1 MSLRASA
8 LIPSELVYF
17 NAEKMVS
24 SKGVFNK
31 TGLMHTDVQ
40 VNRVELAQHLLA
52 AAFLANEQARLMRLE
67 LRQKKV
73 LFGLGSKTAL
83 FADPTGQPP
92 RWEGPCLEADLL
104 AAAGRAA
111 NSEVGSIVSAW
122 LGRDY
127 SDPYDEVFSRV
138 KMNLAGRGLLDMQ
151 EERKLKIFVSRSFSL
166 PTEARA
172 FISAQPLGPL
182 TVLLQGCQSARPQ
195 VWQELVQQVK
205 KAIDSR
211 QEQMDVDS

>member
-1 MSLRASA
+1 MTLRAQS
-8 LIPSELVYF
+8 LIPSEMVYF
-17 NAEKMVS
+17 NAEKLVS
-24 SKGVFNK
+24 TKGVFNK
-31 TGLMHTDVQ
+31 ISLMHTDVQ

-52 AAFLANEQARLMRLE
+52 AAFLANEQAGLMRLE

-73 LFGLGSKTAL
+73 MFGLSSKTAL

-111 NSEVGSIVSAW
+111 NSEVESIVSAW

-127 SDPYDEVFSRV
+127 SDPYDEVFLRV

-166 PTEARA
+166 PTETRA
-172 FISAQPLGPL
+172 FIAAQPLGPL
-182 TVLLQGCQSARPQ
+182 SALLQNCQNTRPQ
-195 VWQELVQQVK
+195 VWQELLKQIK
-205 KAIDSR
+205 KAVDSR
-211 QEQMDVDS
+211 QEKMDVDS

>member
-1 MSLRASA
+1 MTLRAQS

-17 NAEKMVS
+17 NAEKLVS
-24 SKGVFNK
+24 TKGVFNK
-31 TGLMHTDVQ
+31 ISLMHTDVQ

-52 AAFLANEQARLMRLE
+52 AAFLANEQAGLMRLE

-73 LFGLGSKTAL
+73 MFGLSSKTAL

-111 NSEVGSIVSAW
+111 NSEVESIVSAW

-127 SDPYDEVFSRV
+127 SDPYDEVFLRV

-172 FISAQPLGPL
+172 FIAAQPLGPL
-182 TVLLQGCQSARPQ
+182 SALLQNCQNTRPQ
-195 VWQELVQQVK
+195 VWQELLKQIK
-205 KAIDSR
+205 KAVDSR
-211 QEQMDVDS
+211 QEKMDVDS

>member
-1 MSLRASA
+1 MTLRAQS
-8 LIPSELVYF
+8 LIPSEMVYF
-17 NAEKMVS
+17 NAEKLVS
-24 SKGVFNK
+24 TKGVFNK
-31 TGLMHTDVQ
+31 ISLMHTDVQ

-52 AAFLANEQARLMRLE
+52 AAFLANEQAGLMRLE

-73 LFGLGSKTAL
+73 MFGLSSKTAL

-111 NSEVGSIVSAW
+111 NSEVESIVSAW

-127 SDPYDEVFSRV
+127 SDPYDEVFLRV

-172 FISAQPLGPL
+172 FIAAQPLGPL
-182 TVLLQGCQSARPQ
+182 SALLQNCQNTRPQ
-195 VWQELVQQVK
+195 VWQELLKQIKEAV
-205 KAIDSR
+205 DSR
-211 QEQMDVDS
+211 QEKMDVDS

>member
-1 MSLRASA
+1 MTLRAST

-17 NAEKMVS
+17 NAEKLVS

-31 TGLMHTDVQ
+31 TGLLHTDMQ
-40 VNRVELAQHLLA
+40 VNRVELAQHMLA
-52 AAFLANEQARLMRLE
+52 AAFLANEQAGLMRLE
-67 LRQKKV
+67 LRQKKG

-111 NSEVGSIVSAW
+111 NSEVESIVAAW
-122 LGRDY
+122 LARDY
-127 SDPYDEVFSRV
+127 SDPYDELFSRV

-166 PTEARA
+166 PAEARA
-172 FISAQPLGPL
+172 FIAAQPLGPL
-182 TVLLQGCQSARPQ
+182 TALLQGCQNSRPQ
-195 VWQELVQQVK
+195 VWQELLKQVK
-205 KAIDSR
+205 KAVDSR
-211 QEQMDVDS
+211 QEKMDVDS

>member
-1 MSLRASA
+1 MTLRASA

-17 NAEKMVS
+17 NAEKFAS

-52 AAFLANEQARLMRLE
+52 AAFLANEQAGLMRLE

-92 RWEGPCLEADLL
+92 RWEGPCLETDLL

-111 NSEVGSIVSAW
+111 NSEVESIVSAW
-122 LGRDY
+122 LARDY
-127 SDPYDEVFSRV
+127 SDPYDEIFSRV
-138 KMNLAGRGLLDMQ
+138 KMNLSGRGLLDMQ

-166 PTEARA
+166 PTEVRA
-172 FISAQPLGPL
+172 FIAAQPLQPL
-182 TVLLQGCQSARPQ
+182 TALLQNCQNFRAQ
-195 VWQELVQQVK
+195 VWQELLKQIK

-211 QEQMDVDS
+211 QEKMDVDS